1 MIDRTIFDHITIK
14 RINSPGSIECLIE
27 HLILSR
33 SIELI
38 YYYPPDIRSDVRFI
52 I

>member
-14 RINSPGSIECLIE
+14 QINSPGSIE

-38 YYYPPDIRSDVRFI
+38 YYYPPDIRSDVRLI

>member
-1 MIDRTIFDHITIK
+1 MLDRLFDHITINQT
-14 RINSPGSIECLIE
+14 NSLRLIGCLIE

-38 YYYPPDIRSDVRFI
+38 H
-52 I
+52 